1 MFRMTAIALAAVATV
16 GIASLGLNDIPAV
29 HPGKSKAA
37 AHSYLS
43 VVDGQPARHAGHAG
57 PRRYGE
63 AHADRNG
70 PDRRRRNLAVITSDG
85 RYVYATF
92 DAGASGT
99 GGVAVVDVRRRK
111 VVDFALQSI

>member
-1 MFRMTAIALAAVATV
+1 VTSGAFL
-16 GIASLGLNDIPAV
+16 
-29 HPGKSKAA
+29 
-37 AHSYLS
+37 LS
-43 VVDGQPARHAGHAG
+43 TLSELDAMG
-57 PRRYGE
+57 
-63 AHADRNG
+63 
-70 PDRRRRNLAVITSDG
+70 LAVITSDG